1 MKEHR
6 LSTNRL
12 FLIPISYQLAC
23 SILLEENKALES
35 LGYKTNG
42 SWPQANTLDML
53 NIAKKCLKKKVND
66 GALKLWMIVKKSD
79 MSIIGDI
86 GFKCKLN
93 DEGKVEIG
101 CALIEEERGKGYGY
115 ETTKTLLDWILT
127 IEDIVA
133 VKAKCYIHNIGSIQ
147 VLKKCGMS
155 VFKTD
160 TKLIHWHMEKTS
172 PLYLPIPKYFDFLPI
187 PN

>member
-1 MKEHR
+1 MKENR

-12 FLIPISYQLAC
+12 FLFPISYQLAC
-23 SILLEENKALES
+23 SMLLEENKALEK
-35 LGYKTNG
+35 LGLKTNG
-42 SWPQANTLDML
+42 NWPQANTLDML
-53 NIAKKCLKKKVND
+53 CIAKKNLKKKIND

-86 GFKCKLN
+86 GFKGRICEK
-93 DEGKVEIG
+93 GKVEIG

-115 ETTKTLLDWILT
+115 ETTKTLLDWVLSKEEI
-127 IEDIVA
+127 IA
-133 VKAKCYIHNIGSIQ
+133 VKAKCYTHNTSSIK

-155 VFKTD
+155 ELKRD
-160 TKLIHWHMEKTS
+160 TKIIHWYLEKHP
-172 PLYLPIPKYFDFLPI
+172 PLYLTVSEHLKMLPI